1 MDHATVTPPI
11 PIDIEAVTNKFETS
25 TLTATDLIVAGIA
38 IAAGFILGALTRQA
52 VARLFGRVPGLR
64 PTTGGVIARLA
75 GYIVVVFGFVVAFS
89 ALGLSFGPVI
99 TLLLMIALIAV
110 LIGRPMLADLGAGVV
125 LQSRQ
130 PVQIGDVVQIGEE
143 REGVVTEIDG
153 RVVHVR
159 TFDGWTVRTRNSQF
173 MDDPI
178 VSAAQPDRIRVEFVI
193 GLDYSTD
200 LDRAVDVATRTLTGV
215 DGVLSSPGPQVLID
229 EFGESTINAR
239 VWIWTDPIARWS
251 VKDRAM
257 RAVKRDLDAHGIVI
271 AFPQRVLHNAP

>member
-1 MDHATVTPPI
+1 MHRVTVTPPI
-11 PIDIEAVTNKFETS
+11 PIDVEAVTAKFETS
-25 TLTATDLIVAGIA
+25 TLTATDLLVAGIA
-38 IAAGFILGALTRQA
+38 IVAGFVLGAITRKA
-52 VARLFGRVPGLR
+52 VARLIATVPGVR
-64 PTTGGVIARLA
+64 PTTGSILARLA
-75 GYIVVVFGFVVAFS
+75 GYVVVVFGFVIAFS

-125 LQSRQ
+125 LQARQ
-130 PVQIGDVVQIGEE
+130 PVQIGDVVQVCGG

-159 TFDGWTVRTRNSQF
+159 TFDGWMVRMRNSQF

-178 VSAAQPDRIRVEFVI
+178 VSAARPDRIRVEFVI

-200 LDRAVDVATRTLTGV
+200 LDRAVALTAETLAGV
-215 DGVLSSPGPQVLID
+215 DGVLASPGPQVLID
-229 EFGESTINAR
+229 EFGDSTINAK
-239 VWIWTDPIARWS
+239 VWIWTDPITRWS

-257 RAVKRDLDAHGIVI
+257 RAVKRDLDANGIVI
-271 AFPQRVLHNAP
+271 AFPQRVLHTAP

>member
-1 MDHATVTPPI
+1 MNRATVTPPI
-11 PIDIEAVTNKFETS
+11 PIDIEAVTAKFETS
-25 TLTATDLIVAGIA
+25 TLTATDLLVAGIS
-38 IAAGFILGALTRQA
+38 IAAGFVLGALTRRA
-52 VARLFGRVPGLR
+52 VARVITTVPGLR
-64 PTTGGVIARLA
+64 PTTGSIIARLA
-75 GYIVVVFGFVVAFS
+75 GYIIVVFGFVIGFS

-99 TLLLMIALIAV
+99 TLLLMIALVAV

-130 PVQIGDVVQIGEE
+130 PVQIGDVVQICDG

-159 TFDGWTVRTRNSQF
+159 TFDGWLVRTRNSQF

-178 VSAAQPDRIRVEFVI
+178 VSAAQPDRIRVEFLI
-193 GLDYSTD
+193 GLDYATD
-200 LDRAVDVATRTLTGV
+200 LDRAVAVTTETLRGV

-229 EFGESTINAR
+229 EFGDSTINAK

-257 RAVKRDLDAHGIVI
+257 RAVKRDLDANGIVI
-271 AFPQRVLHNAP
+271 AFPQRVLHTAP